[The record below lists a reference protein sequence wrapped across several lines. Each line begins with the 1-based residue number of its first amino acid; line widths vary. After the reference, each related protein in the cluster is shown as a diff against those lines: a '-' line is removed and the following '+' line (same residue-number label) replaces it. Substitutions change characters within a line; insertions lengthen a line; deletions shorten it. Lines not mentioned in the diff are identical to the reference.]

1 MANVIQDQI
10 ISFKSRG
17 LTSVPIKN
25 LMISLQRSG
34 QNIDY
39 DSLISYLNT
48 SDYNVS
54 GDIIDFNDKEEIST
68 NDENEDKIDKSLVK
82 TARKGLEN

>member
-54 GDIIDFNDKEEIST
+54 GDIIDFDDKEIIA